1 MLANLTIRQLL
12 TFREVMR
19 SGSISEASRTLL
31 RTQPA
36 VSTMILNIEK
46 ELGFRL
52 FVREHGRL
60 TPSPEAHYFLEEAE
74 EVLERL
80 DRTARTMSEFGTLDR
95 GSLRIACHP
104 ASSGFF
110 LPKILAAFL
119 KDRPEVKADLMMR
132 TSQAVEDLIA
142 SQEYDI
148 GLAETPEKRGSIK
161 IEPFDFECVIALPE
175 QDPLASKD
183 VLTPTDLENY
193 PMAMLFEEHPLT
205 RSTQNAF
212 TRYNATLNRR
222 FVLRTYLPALQLVG
236 SGLCAAVVDRITAA
250 TSPAP
255 GITYKAFTPAITS
268 SVALLIPAHRPAS
281 VLANAFRD
289 FLRAQLVHIG
299 DVPLA
304 RMRDTWMPVTPPK
317 AERHRT

>member
-110 LPKILAAFL
+110 LPKVLAEFL
-119 KDRPEVKADLMMR
+119 KGRPDVKADLMMR
-132 TSQAVEDLIA
+132 TSQVVEDMIA
-142 SQEYDI
+142 SQEFDI
-148 GLAETPEKRGSIK
+148 GLAETPLQRSSIK
-161 IEPFDFECVIALPE
+161 IESFDLECVIALPDS
-175 QDPLASKD
+175 DPLAD
-183 VLTPTDLENY
+183 NDILTPSDLGNY
-193 PMAMLFEEHPLT
+193 PMAMLFGDHPVTLA
-205 RSTQNAF
+205 TQSAF
-212 TRYNATLNRR
+212 AQCGATLNRR
-222 FVLRTYLPALQLVG
+222 FVLRTFLPSLQLVG
-236 SGLCAAVVDRITAA
+236 AGLCGAVVDRITAA

-255 GITYKAFTPAITS
+255 RVVFRTFAPTITS
-268 SVALLIPAHRPAS
+268 SVALLLPAHRPAS
-281 VLANAFRD
+281 VLTTAFRD
-289 FLRAQLVHIG
+289 YLRKQLMQIEKTGVS
-299 DVPLA
+299 
-304 RMRDTWMPVTPPK
+304 TT
-317 AERHRT
+317 